1 MSMSRRYKWWKAE
14 SGDPNHIC
22 VLIAGRTKRIKLQSK
37 LATGQTDW
45 SFMPDLE
52 QPMPE
57 EMNSS
62 GIRLYG
68 DGHCRFFK

>member
-45 SFMPDLE
+45 SFARPGTTHARRDA
-52 QPMPE
+52 Q
-57 EMNSS
+57 
-62 GIRLYG
+62 
-68 DGHCRFFK
+68 